1 MIKIFQSPRTLSDDA
16 EAIVTGFFPSSYYL
30 DLPLH
35 HLISL
40 SKSGDTIAFVYLMQ
54 RSEDEIIELV
64 ERMAPPDTCTQ
75 EIMKQ
80 VRMRLSQDI
89 LSLSRVQS
97 FYGLVNATVA
107 DAIFTQQR
115 NNNNNNN
122 HNTRTAA

>member
-1 MIKIFQSPRTLSDDA
+1 MIMIFQSPRTLSDNA

-40 SKSGDTIAFVYLMQ
+40 SKSGDALAFIHLMQ
-54 RSEDEIIELV
+54 RSEDEITELV
-64 ERMAPPDTCTQ
+64 ERMAPQQASVQ

-80 VRMRLSQDI
+80 VRMRLTQDI

-115 NNNNNNN
+115 NNTNNK
-122 HNTRTAA
+122 NTRTAA